1 MSQNYIT
8 KEGLEKL
15 KEELKFLQRTKRKE
29 ISERLQKCLA
39 FGDLTENAEYHE
51 TKEEQDFMEGR
62 VLELEE
68 AIRNAVTVSGEKNK
82 DWVQVGST
90 ILVSLG
96 SQKEKFKI
104 VGAEEAH
111 PLEGKISANS
121 PLGKAALNKR
131 SGEVVLV
138 QTPQGKLEYKILK
151 IE

>member
-51 TKEEQDFMEGR
+51 AFMEGR